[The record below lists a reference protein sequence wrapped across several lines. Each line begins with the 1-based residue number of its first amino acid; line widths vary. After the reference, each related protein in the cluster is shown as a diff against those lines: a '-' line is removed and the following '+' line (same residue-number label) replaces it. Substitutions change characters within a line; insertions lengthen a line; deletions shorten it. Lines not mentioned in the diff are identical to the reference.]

1 MALLRLRTNFAS
13 RCSAP
18 IQELELYLPLA
29 LFIAYE
35 RNKGNETSMWR
46 DNIETERHKARLQ
59 ADATAEL
66 FGKELR
72 VTSDDVM
79 WGLGQVQVRSFG
91 IRWEH
96 YLMPGIDLQPFS
108 KRQLCIHP
116 RALASR
122 QGEKMC
128 VSSMWDH
135 SPKALAAGDEL
146 CISYAYNCDPIPK
159 MARIQK
165 YWAFLRHGFVPFEYL
180 PVCRS

>member
-1 MALLRLRTNFAS
+1 MPHAQNFRPVSVTCRPQGAAAATICAGQQHNMQFFGFCTYVQNMLCHIVCCVTFCLPALLLMVLHGA
-13 RCSAP
+13 
-18 IQELELYLPLA
+18 
-29 LFIAYE
+29 
-35 RNKGNETSMWR
+35 
-46 DNIETERHKARLQ
+46 
-59 ADATAEL
+59 
-66 FGKELR
+66 
-72 VTSDDVM
+72 
-79 WGLGQVQVRSFG
+79 SFG
-91 IRWEH
+91 
-96 YLMPGIDLQPFS
+96 
-108 KRQLCIHP
+108 LCIHACTQLAAMLQP